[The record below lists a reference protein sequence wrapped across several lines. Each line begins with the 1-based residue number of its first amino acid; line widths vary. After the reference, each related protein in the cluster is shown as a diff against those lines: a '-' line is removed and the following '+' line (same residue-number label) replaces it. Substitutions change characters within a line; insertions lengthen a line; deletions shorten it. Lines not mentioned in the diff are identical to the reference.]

1 MTLPRRLIHLAM
13 LGAAVLTAGTVLLPL
28 NASAQAAYPNR
39 PIKLVVP
46 FAPGGGSDVTA
57 RAVANKLSQRLGQP
71 IVIDNK
77 AGAGGSIG
85 MAAVATAPADGYT
98 LLFTTTA
105 LATNAATAAKL
116 PFNPAKDFDGIG
128 QIGTT
133 SLLIVVATDF
143 KAATLRDFVETA
155 RAKPGTIA
163 YGSGGVGSMSH
174 LAMEV
179 VAAEAKIKL
188 LHVPYKGMSPAFTDL
203 AAGNVQAGLS
213 SLASAK
219 PFLGGKL
226 RALAVTSAQRSPFMP
241 DVPTASEAGIPGLQI
256 DFWWGLLAPAGT
268 PPAIV
273 KQLNE
278 ALNWTLAQ
286 PDVRDTLA
294 QDAAVPKPSTPEE
307 FRKLVDLELVRWVK
321 RVKDADI
328 KAE

>member
-1 MTLPRRLIHLAM
+1 MTLPRRLIHRAILGSAVLAA
-13 LGAAVLTAGTVLLPL
+13 GAALLPL
-28 NASAQAAYPNR
+28 SASAQAAYPNR

-46 FAPGGGSDVTA
+46 FAAGGGSDVTA

-71 IVIDNK
+71 IIIDNK
-77 AGAGGSIG
+77 GGAGGSIG
-85 MAAVATAPADGYT
+85 MAQVASAPADGYT

-105 LATNAATAAKL
+105 LATNAATSAKL
-116 PFNPAKDFDGIG
+116 PFNPAKDYQAIG

-133 SLLIVVATDF
+133 SLLIVVANDF
-143 KAATLRDFVETA
+143 KAATLRDFVEMA
-155 RAKPGTIA
+155 RAKPGSIS

-174 LAMEV
+174 LSMEV
-179 VAAEAKIKL
+179 VASEAKIKL
-188 LHVPYKGMSPAFTDL
+188 MHVPYKGMSPAFTDL

-213 SLASAK
+213 SMASAR
-219 PFLGGKL
+219 PFLGAKL
-226 RALAVTSAQRSPFMP
+226 RPLAVTSPQRSPFMP

-273 KQLNE
+273 KHLNE

-286 PDVRDTLA
+286 PDVRETLA

-307 FRKLVDLELVRWVK
+307 FHRLVNADLVSWAK

>member
-1 MTLPRRLIHLAM
+1 MTMSRRFIQRVMLGSAILTAAAAM
-13 LGAAVLTAGTVLLPL
+13 LPL
-28 NASAQAAYPNR
+28 SVGAQAAYPNR

-116 PFNPAKDFDGIG
+116 PFNPAKDYDGVG

-133 SLLIVVATDF
+133 SLLIVVANDF
-143 KAATLRDFVETA
+143 KAATLRDFVEAA
-155 RAKPGTIA
+155 RAKPGVIA
-163 YGSGGVGSMSH
+163 YGSGGVGSMSQ

-179 VAAEAKIKL
+179 VASEAKMKL
-188 LHVPYKGMSPAFTDL
+188 LHVPYKGMAPAFTDL

-219 PFLGGKL
+219 PFLGSKL

-268 PPAIV
+268 PPAII

-278 ALNWTLAQ
+278 ALNWTLTQ
-286 PDVRDTLA
+286 PDVRETLA

-307 FRKLVDLELVRWVK
+307 FRKLVDAELVRWVK

>member
-1 MTLPRRLIHLAM
+1 M
-13 LGAAVLTAGTVLLPL
+13 LGAALLAAGAALLPAS
-28 NASAQAAYPNR
+28 ASAQAAYPSR
-39 PIKLVVP
+39 PVKLVVP

-71 IVIDNK
+71 IVIENK

-85 MAAVATAPADGYT
+85 MASVATAPADGYT

-116 PFNPAKDFDGIG
+116 PFNPAKDFDAIG

-133 SLLIVVATDF
+133 SLLIVVANDF
-143 KAATLRDFVETA
+143 KAATLREFVDLA
-155 RAKPGTIA
+155 RAKPASIA
-163 YGSGGVGSMSH
+163 YGSGGMGSMSH

-188 LHVPYKGMSPAFTDL
+188 MHVPYKGMSPAFTDL

-213 SLASAK
+213 SLASAR

-273 KQLNE
+273 KRLNE

-286 PDVRDTLA
+286 PDVRETLA
-294 QDAAVPKPSTPEE
+294 QDAAVPRPSTPEE
-307 FRKLVDLELVRWVK
+307 FHKLVNLELVSWVK

-328 KAE
+328 KVE